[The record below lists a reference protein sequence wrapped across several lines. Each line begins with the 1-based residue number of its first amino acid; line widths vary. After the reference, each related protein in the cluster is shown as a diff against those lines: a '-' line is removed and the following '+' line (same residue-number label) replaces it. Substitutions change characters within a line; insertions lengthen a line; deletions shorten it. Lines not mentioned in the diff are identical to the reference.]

1 MRDACNVCCMYCV
14 MCALCIA
21 CYLYC
26 GMQCVKFVHTYICPV
41 LCTYVRCCFEVLIY
55 SDSASCCVKVANSDV
70 RANAAC
76 LFLDAFPLQDNEC
89 SREERDAILQK
100 QFDFLKVCV
109 CVCVCV
115 CARARVCVCVCVC
128 ACVCMYVCMRA
139 CVRMCIRECTYSTYI
154 LCVPT

>member
-1 MRDACNVCCMYCV
+1 M
-14 MCALCIA
+14 
-21 CYLYC
+21 
-26 GMQCVKFVHTYICPV
+26 
-41 LCTYVRCCFEVLIY
+41 LIY
-55 SDSASCCVKVANSDV
+55 RNSALCCVKVANSDV

-115 CARARVCVCVCVC
+115 CGVHVHV
-128 ACVCMYVCMRA
+128 RA
-139 CVRMCIRECTYSTYI
+139 CVRMYVHACVHLQYI
-154 LCVPT
+154 YFVCANIVYYVHEH